1 MLIEIRSD
9 KPVNEMRLK
18 KIQYIFNESS
28 CPNESLRRS
37 IPDFT
42 SYDGDQIVQL
52 GEGDNY
58 VEFIEVNER

>member
-1 MLIEIRSD
+1 MLIEVRSD
-9 KPVNEMRLK
+9 KPISELHLK
-18 KIQYIFNESS
+18 KIQHIFNESL
-28 CPNESLRRS
+28 CPNESLRNS

>member
-1 MLIEIRSD
+1 MLIEVRSD
-9 KPVNEMRLK
+9 KPISELRLK
-18 KIQYIFNESS
+18 KIQYIFNESL
-28 CPNESLRRS
+28 CPNESLRNS

-58 VEFIEVNER
+58 VEFIEVDER

>member
-9 KPVNEMRLK
+9 KPISELRLK
-18 KIQYIFNESS
+18 KIRHIFNESL
-28 CPNESLRRS
+28 CPNESLRNS

-58 VEFIEVNER
+58 VEFIEVDER